1 MQSEPIARRQFDTNP
16 KCDICG
22 KQRSIRVHSKCSKIR
37 QQKHVHGDTLD
48 KITKE
53 SP

>member
-1 MQSEPIARRQFDTNP
+1 MQSEPIARWQFDTNP

-37 QQKHVHGDTLD
+37 QKKHIQSGIVY
-48 KITKE
+48 KPKQE
-53 SP
+53 

>member
-37 QQKHVHGDTLD
+37 QQKHIQSGIVY
-48 KITKE
+48 KPKQE
-53 SP
+53 